1 MSEARPPTLRIG
13 IAGLGVG
20 AMNMI
25 PELHAHPKATIAAAA
40 DLRPQALDR
49 FRADFGGPTFTSVEE
64 MCAKAGIDVVYVMT
78 PDPLHAEHAI
88 VAAEHGKHV
97 MLDKPMGLTL
107 EECDRVIEA
116 AGRNNVHVLVGHTQ
130 SLDPP
135 ILKMA
140 QIADSGRLGK
150 PVMLHTMLYSDW
162 VYRPR
167 TPEELMQDRGGSI
180 VRRQGPIQVDILR
193 MIGGGMVKSVRATA
207 NAADPARPIDGS
219 YTAFLA
225 FEDGHAATMVYDGYA
240 HFDSSELTHGFTM
253 GGMPFDP
260 GMHTATRA
268 RSDAFAD
275 AAAEEAYKES
285 TRYGG
290 AQLRPVEHR
299 PGPDRRHAFFGLT
312 LVSCEHGA
320 MRQTPAGVALY
331 GDAGTEEVEVPDY
344 ARRYTAVEVDEMH
357 RAITTGA
364 PLRVHGARWGKA
376 TQEVVLAIIASSE
389 QQREVY
395 LEHQVPYTGTEVE

>member
-1 MSEARPPTLRIG
+1 MASDKPLRVG

-40 DLRPQALDR
+40 DLRPQALER
-49 FRADFGGPTFTSVEE
+49 FRRDFGGETFEGVEE
-64 MCAKAGIDVVYVMT
+64 MCAKAEIDVVYVMT
-78 PDPLHAEHAI
+78 PDALHAEHAV

-97 MLDKPMGLTL
+97 MLDKPMGRTL

-116 AGRNNVHVLVGHTQ
+116 AERNGVRVLVGHTQ

-135 ILKMA
+135 VLKMA
-140 QIADSGRLGK
+140 QIANGGQLGK

-167 TPEELMQDRGGSI
+167 AREELMQDRGGSI

-193 MIGGGMVKSVRATA
+193 MIGGGMVRSVRATA
-207 NAADPARPIDGS
+207 SASDPDRPIDGG
-219 YTAFLA
+219 YTAFLE

-240 HFDSSELTHGFTM
+240 HFNSSELTYGFTM
-253 GGMPFDP
+253 GGTQHDS
-260 GMHTATRA
+260 GLHAASRA
-268 RSDAFAD
+268 RIAGFANAD
-275 AAAEEAYKES
+275 AEEAFKES

-290 AQLRPVEHR
+290 SLGRSIEHR
-299 PGPDRRHAFFGLT
+299 PSPEQRHAFFGLT

-320 MRQTPAGVALY
+320 MRQTPTGIAIY
-331 GDAGTEEVEVPDY
+331 GDGGTEHVELPNY
-344 ARRYTAVEVDEMH
+344 SRRYTAVEVDEMH
-357 RAITTGA
+357 RAVSTDS

-376 TQEVVLAIIASSE
+376 TQEVVLAIIESSE
-389 QQREVY
+389 QRREVY
-395 LEHQVPYTGTEVE
+395 LEHQVPYAGTEVE

>member
-1 MSEARPPTLRIG
+1 MVNDKPIKVG

-49 FRADFGGPTFTSVEE
+49 FRSDFGGATFASVEE
-64 MCAKAGIDVVYVMT
+64 MCAKADIDVVYVMT
-78 PDPLHAEHAI
+78 PDALHAEHAV

-107 EECDRVIEA
+107 AECDRVIEA
-116 AGRNNVHVLVGHTQ
+116 ADRNDVRVLVGHTQ

-135 ILKMA
+135 LLKMA
-140 QIADSGRLGK
+140 QIANSGRLGK

-167 TPEELMQDRGGSI
+167 TPEELRQDRGGSI

-193 MIGGGMVKSVRATA
+193 MIGGGMVRSVRATA

-225 FEDGHAATMVYDGYA
+225 FEEGHAATMVYDGYA
-240 HFDSSELTHGFTM
+240 HFDSSELTYGLTM
-253 GGMPFDP
+253 GGTPLDP
-260 GMHTATRA
+260 GMHAASRA
-268 RSDAFAD
+268 RSAGFAD
-275 AAAEEAYKES
+275 ASAEEAHKES

-290 AQLRPVEHR
+290 SQARSIEHR
-299 PGPDRRHAFFGLT
+299 PGQDRRHAFFGLT
-312 LVSCEHGA
+312 IVSCEHGA
-320 MRQTPAGVALY
+320 MRQTPTGVALY
-331 GDAGTEEVEVPDY
+331 VDDGIEQVDVPSY
-344 ARRYTAVEVDEMH
+344 ARRYTSVEVDELH
-357 RAITTGA
+357 RAISTDS
-364 PLRVHGARWGKA
+364 PLRVHDARWGKA

-389 QQREVY
+389 ERREVH

>member
-1 MSEARPPTLRIG
+1 MSGARPLTLRIG

-49 FRADFGGPTFTSVEE
+49 FRADFGGPTFPSVEE

-140 QIADSGRLGK
+140 QIANSGRLGK

-193 MIGGGMVKSVRATA
+193 MIGGGMVRSVRATA

-268 RSDAFAD
+268 RSAGFAD

-299 PGPDRRHAFFGLT
+299 PGPGPAPRLLRPDARQLPARRDAPDADGRRRLRRDRHRADRRPRLCPPLHRRGGRRDAPRHHHRRAAAGPRRT
-312 LVSCEHGA
+312 LGQS
-320 MRQTPAGVALY
+320 
-331 GDAGTEEVEVPDY
+331 DAGGR
-344 ARRYTAVEVDEMH
+344 ARHH
-357 RAITTGA
+357 RLVRAA
-364 PLRVHGARWGKA
+364 A
-376 TQEVVLAIIASSE
+376 
-389 QQREVY
+389 
-395 LEHQVPYTGTEVE
+395 

>member
-1 MSEARPPTLRIG
+1 MASDTPLRLG

-40 DLRPQALDR
+40 DPRPHALDR
-49 FRADFGGPTFTSVEE
+49 FRADFGGPTFATVEE
-64 MCAKAGIDVVYVMT
+64 MCAKADIDVVYVMT
-78 PDPLHAEHAI
+78 PDALHAEHAI

-116 AGRNNVHVLVGHTQ
+116 AERNRVWVLVGHTQ

-140 QIADSGRLGK
+140 QIAQSGRLGK

-167 TPEELMQDRGGSI
+167 TSEELMQDRGGSI

-193 MIGGGMVKSVRATA
+193 MIGGGMVASVRATA
-207 NAADPARPIDGS
+207 NIADPARPIDGS

-240 HFDSSELTHGFTM
+240 HFDSSELTYGITM
-253 GGMPFDP
+253 GG
-260 GMHTATRA
+260 A
-268 RSDAFAD
+268 
-275 AAAEEAYKES
+275 
-285 TRYGG
+285 
-290 AQLRPVEHR
+290 
-299 PGPDRRHAFFGLT
+299 
-312 LVSCEHGA
+312 
-320 MRQTPAGVALY
+320 
-331 GDAGTEEVEVPDY
+331 
-344 ARRYTAVEVDEMH
+344 
-357 RAITTGA
+357 
-364 PLRVHGARWGKA
+364 
-376 TQEVVLAIIASSE
+376 
-389 QQREVY
+389 
-395 LEHQVPYTGTEVE
+395 